1 MPMLSSTER
10 FSARVEDYI
19 KYRPGYPPALLELL
33 RVRCGLSATASV
45 ADVGSG
51 TGILTELLLETG
63 AQVYAVEPNKE
74 MREAAER
81 LLSDYGRFRSV
92 NGSAEATTLADDS
105 VDLITA
111 SQAFHWFDV
120 PKARRELA
128 RVLKPQG
135 WVVLIWNERP
145 PEAGAFLD
153 EYDALLRRHA
163 ADYDRVTRMRADEAK
178 MREFF
183 GRRPQSVVF
192 ANQQVLDFA
201 GLKGR
206 LMSSSYA
213 PEPGHRE
220 HEPMIAGLRALFE
233 RHNRAGKVVFPYRTL
248 AYFDQLD

>member
-1 MPMLSSTER
+1 MLSSTER
-10 FSARVEDYI
+10 FSTRVEDYI
-19 KYRPGYPPALLELL
+19 KYRPGYPAAVLELL
-33 RVRCGLSATASV
+33 RARCGLEATSTV
-45 ADVGSG
+45 ADIGSG

-63 AQVYAVEPNKE
+63 ARVFAVEPNKE

-81 LLSDYGRFRSV
+81 LLSDYGGFRSV
-92 NGSAEATTLADDS
+92 NGTAEATTLPQAS

-128 RVLKPQG
+128 RILRPGG

-145 PEAGAFLD
+145 PDAGAFLD
-153 EYDALLRRHA
+153 EYDSLLRRHA

-178 MREFF
+178 IREFF
-183 GRRPQSVVF
+183 GRRPHSAVF
-192 ANQQVLDFA
+192 ANQQVFDFA

-213 PEPGHRE
+213 PEPGHPE

-233 RHNRAGKVVFPYRTL
+233 RHNRAGEVVFPYRTL
-248 AYFDQLD
+248 VYYDRLE